1 MKKSKKLTILTA
13 LIMGLTSFSAI
24 PMTTTAEDGAPAA
37 VSDSDEYT
45 AKEKGEII
53 FDADNLSVKVYTGD
67 ELNIDNVQLR
77 YGVYYDE
84 EKSYVSPLYDFE
96 KFTVGSG
103 TSSEF
108 YTIDTSEVDT
118 TKAGKYNIVLKPRA
132 GAVFKALSDYNTN
145 YEITLEGTES
155 YLPVIVYDK
164 ESIKDTP
171 LYLRF
176 FTEAI
181 EAPAGSIPDFRLC
194 GAMASDVRYEVEDE
208 TIARVTERSNPE
220 FLELDCL
227 KEGETTINVY
237 TSDGRKTSEK
247 IIVTPSLYQPIDP
260 DEFPFTTTT
269 TYNPDHVY
277 TTTTTVTVDKWWY
290 EYEKSL
296 LPTTTTTDV
305 LTSYAGKPLTTT
317 TTTLPFAKVDLDTS
331 DMKVG
336 ETRKGHCIDPRT
348 GENIVATIMPSSNM
362 CVSYSS
368 DQKTFTLTA
377 LKEGLTHLAI
387 VTGDMPTYSI
397 DIRVVAADSAVTG
410 TNEPE
415 TWIRGTGVDHFD
427 SIKTLPTKT
436 IYDEGEELDLSGLA
450 VNAYH
455 SAARSSNKGNS
466 ETLRTDYAW
475 EIEEIKPEYITV
487 SDLQGKAYKSDQFAE
502 LKGGNAYI
510 VSIGKNQYI
519 PDIKVAGEEYE
530 KDLYDTDGFSFR
542 IYINPDNKDSKF
554 IKIDNAEVESFAYG
568 STSKGF
574 KLKSWDAFSIDMD
587 ANMHFGYSVESDIR
601 QGDKVSGVLY
611 IKPETNYIIMGDLN
625 IIEYGGEDG
634 DANADG
640 TLDMADAVLIMQALA
655 NPNKY
660 GLNGTSEKH
669 ITKRG
674 KALGDMDYNGLT
686 VGDAQV
692 IQRKLL
698 GLDVDAVFT
707 IYSEKE

>member
-1 MKKSKKLTILTA
+1 MNKSKKLTILTA
-13 LIMGLTSFSAI
+13 IIIGLTSFSTI
-24 PMTTTAEDGAPAA
+24 PMKTIAEDGAPAVVSASEEIA
-37 VSDSDEYT
+37 V
-45 AKEKGEII
+45 KEKGEII
-53 FDADNLSVKVYTGD
+53 FDADNLSVKAYTGD
-67 ELNIDNVQLR
+67 ELNLNNVQLR
-77 YGVYYDE
+77 FGIYHDGLI
-84 EKSYVSPLYDFE
+84 SYVSPLYDFQ
-96 KFTVGSG
+96 KFSVGSG
-103 TSSEF
+103 INSEF
-108 YTIDTSEVDT
+108 YTIDTSQVNT
-118 TKAGKYNIVLKPRA
+118 TKAGQYYIVLKSKE

-145 YEITLEGTES
+145 YEITLAGTES

-164 ESIKDTP
+164 ESIKETP
-171 LYLRF
+171 IYLRF
-176 FTEAI
+176 FTENI
-181 EAPAGSIPDFRLC
+181 EASAGSIPDFKLC

-208 TIARVTERSNPE
+208 TIARVTERSNSE
-220 FLELDCL
+220 LLELECL

-247 IIVTPSLYQPIDP
+247 IIVTPSLYQSVDP
-260 DEFPFTTTT
+260 DNLPSTTTT
-269 TYNPDHVY
+269 KYNPNFTY
-277 TTTTTVTVDKWWY
+277 TTTTIVTVDKWWY
-290 EYEKSL
+290 EYEKNL

-305 LTSYAGKPLTTT
+305 RTSHDEKPLTT

-336 ETRKGHCIDPRT
+336 ETREGHCIDPRT

-362 CVSYSS
+362 NVSYSS

-377 LKEGLTHLAI
+377 IKEGLTHLAI

-397 DIRVVAADSAVTG
+397 DINVVALDATVTDID
-410 TNEPE
+410 EPE
-415 TWIRGTGVDHFD
+415 IWIRGTGVDHFD

-436 IYDEGEELDLSGLA
+436 IYDEGEKLDLSGLV

-455 SAARSSNKGNS
+455 SATRSSNKGKS
-466 ETLRTDYAW
+466 ETLRTDYVW
-475 EIEEIKPEYITV
+475 EIEEIKPDYITI
-487 SDLQGKAYKSDQFAE
+487 SDLQGKSYKFDQFAE
-502 LKGGNAYI
+502 LKGGNAYV

-519 PDIKVAGEEYE
+519 PDIKIAGEEYE
-530 KDLYDTDGFSFR
+530 KDLYDTEGFSFR
-542 IYINPDNKDSKF
+542 VYINSEDKNSKF
-554 IKIDNAEVESFAYG
+554 IKINNAEVENFAYG
-568 STSKGF
+568 TTSKGF
-574 KLKSWDAFSIDMD
+574 KLKGSDAFSIDMD
-587 ANMHFGYSVESDIR
+587 ANMHVGYFIESDIR

-640 TLDMADAVLIMQALA
+640 TLDMADAVLIMQTLA

-660 GLNGTSEKH
+660 GLNGTSTNH

-674 KALGDMDYNGLT
+674 TNLGDMDYNGLT
-686 VGDAQV
+686 VGDAEA

-707 IYSEKE
+707 IYSEKA